1 MAIKPIESGAALL
14 GGALVAVAA
23 TMEPVKKANAFAPGI
38 LAALAGIAAVA
49 FSKDGPLNTAG
60 YGAMGV
66 AGVLLY
72 EGYLAMDEQKKAE
85 AAAKAGGGTAVKGF
99 VGLDQI
105 EGPHHRSVL
114 PSQVNLGLSQNVA
127 APHGFGALMP
137 STAQGMTGKRYVRAF
152 GTMSG
157 GGR

>member
-1 MAIKPIESGAALL
+1 MAIKPMESGAALL

-23 TMEPVKKANAFAPGI
+23 TMEPVKKVNAFAPGI
-38 LAALAGIAAVA
+38 LAATVGILAVA
-49 FSKDGPLNTAG
+49 FSKEGPLNTAG

-85 AAAKAGGGTAVKGF
+85 AAAKAGGTAVKGF

-127 APHGFGALMP
+127 APQGFGNLMP